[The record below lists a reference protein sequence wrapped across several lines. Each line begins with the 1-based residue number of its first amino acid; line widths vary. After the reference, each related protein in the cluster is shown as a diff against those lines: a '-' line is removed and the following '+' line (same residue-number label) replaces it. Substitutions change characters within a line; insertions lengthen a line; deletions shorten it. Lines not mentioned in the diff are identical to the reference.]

1 MSNTPIQA
9 LHNYHQTAKSL
20 NLAKR
25 IELKELLGITE
36 DDEKRL
42 VGLDNEDEFIVILY
56 ALEWVKS
63 FSGIEEG
70 IAQVTKTKTTDFFVE
85 TVQGRK
91 LSIEVKSS
99 KDHEISFTRNLVEEK
114 EEFSRQHS
122 HECFFAIKLAGLW
135 MLFSSEYI
143 LKRGCKISL
152 EKDYFKSEM
161 NEIFG
166 ESL

>member
-42 VGLDNEDEFIVILY
+42 VGLDDEDEFIVILY
-56 ALEWVKS
+56 ALEWVES

-85 TVQGRK
+85 TVQGSKYVKKKYKYVKKK
-91 LSIEVKSS
+91 LK
-99 KDHEISFTRNLVEEK
+99 
-114 EEFSRQHS
+114 
-122 HECFFAIKLAGLW
+122 
-135 MLFSSEYI
+135 
-143 LKRGCKISL
+143 
-152 EKDYFKSEM
+152 
-161 NEIFG
+161 
-166 ESL
+166 